1 MTKRLQLFA
10 LLIAVCALCY
20 SQGAAG
26 NNALFL
32 SGGYRLNGGEYELSA
47 GYERLLTGRSSFYS
61 LYTSF
66 NYQQIETTMVGNM
79 TAVSNSL
86 AEVGARRYF
95 LKNGTS
101 VVSPFIGAGVVM
113 GNSHIRG
120 NENQGTA
127 YPKTQDIFNYGG
139 AFSLGSEFFI
149 GNSFSLSIIGKYMY
163 DSEHHLF
170 ASFGAKYY
178 F

>member
-1 MTKRLQLFA
+1 MTKRLH
-10 LLIAVCALCY
+10 LLGLLLAVCALCY
-20 SQGAAG
+20 SQNHTG

-47 GYERLLTGRSSFYS
+47 GYERLLTGRANLYS

-79 TAVSNSL
+79 TTVTNSL

-95 LKNGTS
+95 LKNKTS
-101 VVSPFIGAGVVM
+101 VVSPFIGAGVVL
-113 GNSHIRG
+113 GNSHLKG
-120 NENQGTA
+120 NENQGIS
-127 YPKTQDIFNYGG
+127 YVNTQNVFNYGG
-139 AFSLGSEFFI
+139 VFSLGSEFFI
-149 GNSFSLSIIGKYMY
+149 SKYFSLSIIGKYMY
-163 DSEHHLF
+163 DSEHHVF

>member
-66 NYQQIETTMVGNM
+66 NYQQIETTMVALNVKDYKDLLESTFLNHVANIENPADLFNPEYMQNAAANSEVFSFHFVKRKLGHADNIRRIEIYIHAPM
-79 TAVSNSL
+79 KNQLIFRQSSYNLRQYDGWSN
-86 AEVGARRYF
+86 V
-95 LKNGTS
+95 KN
-101 VVSPFIGAGVVM
+101 
-113 GNSHIRG
+113 
-120 NENQGTA
+120 
-127 YPKTQDIFNYGG
+127 IFR
-139 AFSLGSEFFI
+139 FF
-149 GNSFSLSIIGKYMY
+149 
-163 DSEHHLF
+163 
-170 ASFGAKYY
+170 
-178 F
+178 

>member
-101 VVSPFIGAGVVM
+101 VVSPFIGAGVVL

-139 AFSLGSEFFI
+139 GIFRVFHWQFLLAVNHREV
-149 GNSFSLSIIGKYMY
+149 YV
-163 DSEHHLF
+163 
-170 ASFGAKYY
+170 
-178 F
+178 